1 MGTRRG
7 GTVSDDRLRELY
19 AAGVAGR
26 AARAQ
31 GEHSGPEALAA
42 LARREGSEAARLAT
56 LDHVMSCAECR
67 RDFDLLRTVER
78 AGVESGVAGH
88 RKTQRSWFIPAAL
101 AASLL
106 FAVGIGRQLLR
117 PGDTATTRGDAGGSA
132 IMLVQPGAD
141 VPAGQP
147 LVFAWRPVPGAARYE
162 LELLDAGGNVAASA
176 TTSDT
181 SASPEPA
188 RELPPGD
195 YRWWVRAT
203 TSDARSLR
211 SELRPL
217 RLTPK

>member
-1 MGTRRG
+1 
-7 GTVSDDRLRELY
+7 
-19 AAGVAGR
+19 
-26 AARAQ
+26 
-31 GEHSGPEALAA
+31 
-42 LARREGSEAARLAT
+42 
-56 LDHVMSCAECR
+56 
-67 RDFDLLRTVER
+67 VER